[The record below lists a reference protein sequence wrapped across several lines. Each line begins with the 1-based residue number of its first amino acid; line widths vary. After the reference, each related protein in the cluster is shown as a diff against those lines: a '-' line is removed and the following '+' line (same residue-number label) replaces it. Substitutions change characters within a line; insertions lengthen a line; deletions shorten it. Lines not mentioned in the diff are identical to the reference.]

1 MGLFLALNIE
11 LQQTVVDE
19 LANVLLFLCIL
30 IGEVTYAGL
39 GEQGPENPLFWVF
52 VLVVL
57 VVALWQRKAILGAP
71 RAVRKVY
78 RKFRKAR
85 ARRAAA
91 RAAPP
96 ASDEDGDSDEAR
108 EKRRAVVVSFADDVD
123 LEPVRRGDASASES
137 DDELALGLD
146 LHLEEVKT
154 ASLVF
159 S

>member
-1 MGLFLALNIE
+1 M
-11 LQQTVVDE
+11 
-19 LANVLLFLCIL
+19 
-30 IGEVTYAGL
+30 
-39 GEQGPENPLFWVF
+39 
-52 VLVVL
+52 VL

-96 ASDEDGDSDEAR
+96 ASDEEEDEDEAR
-108 EKRRAVVVSFADDVD
+108 EKRRAVVVSFADDLD
-123 LEPVRRGDASASES
+123 LEPVRREDASASES
-137 DDELALGLD
+137 DDELALDFD
-146 LHLEEVKT
+146 LHVEEVKT